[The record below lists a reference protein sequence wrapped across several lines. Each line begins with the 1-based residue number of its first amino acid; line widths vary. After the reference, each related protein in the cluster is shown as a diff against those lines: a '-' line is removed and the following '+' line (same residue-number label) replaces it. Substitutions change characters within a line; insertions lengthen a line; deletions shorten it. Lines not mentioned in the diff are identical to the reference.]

1 MLSPITQVTPA
12 QPAAKPAEAT
22 KATPPAKPQPAPTD
36 TVTLSAAAST
46 RQEITE
52 TPAQTAR
59 EANNGDNQAK
69 RLLAKEAA
77 DSKL

>member
-1 MLSPITQVTPA
+1 MLSPITQATPA
-12 QPAAKPAEAT
+12 QPAAKPAEAP
-22 KATPPAKPQPAPTD
+22 KATSPAKPQPAPTD
-36 TVTLSAAAST
+36 TVTLSAAASA

-52 TPAQTAR
+52 TSAQTTR
-59 EANNGDNQAK
+59 EASHGDNQAK